1 MFQTDTIAAIATAMT
16 PSGIGIIRIS
26 GDEAVSI
33 TDRIFEAAGKKK
45 LKDLPSHTIHYGHIK
60 DGEDVIDEVMILLM
74 RAPKSYTRED
84 TVEID
89 CHGGV
94 YVMKRILETVIK
106 YGARPAEP
114 GEFTKRAF
122 LNGRI
127 DLSQAESVIDVIH
140 AKNEFALKSSMNQ
153 LSGALSDEVKEL
165 RGQVLHEIAFIESA
179 LDDPEHISLEGY
191 PQELEQKVTSIHSRI
206 ETLLKNSEN
215 GRILKEGI
223 STVIVGKPNAGKSS
237 LLNTLVGE
245 ERAIVT
251 DIAGT
256 TRDVLE
262 EQMNLNGIILN
273 IIDTAGIRSTD
284 DVVEKIGVDKARKY
298 LKDAD
303 LVIYVVDTST
313 PLDEND
319 FEIIEL
325 LKDRKA
331 IILLNKSDLSPLITK
346 TEMKEAVEKQNGR
359 SEEPIR
365 MISISAKEQT
375 GIDELQQAVQEMF
388 FSGEVTFNDQ
398 VMITNIRQKASL
410 QDALSGLELVLQSVR
425 DGMPEDFYSID
436 LMDTY
441 EALGSIIGEA
451 VEDDLV
457 NEIFSKFCMGK

>member
-191 PQELEQKVTSIHSRI
+191 PQELEQKVTFIHSRI

-410 QDALSGLELVLQSVR
+410 QEALSGLELVLQSVR

-436 LMDTY
+436 LMNTY